1 MADSRSSGAQDTDF
15 LVEHVIP
22 MGKLGTT
29 SDIADA
35 VTFLCSDMAGH
46 ITGCALPVCGGM
58 QM

>member
-1 MADSRSSGAQDTDF
+1 MADSVATGHQDVDR
-15 LVEHVIP
+15 LVNQVIP
-22 MGKLGTT
+22 LGKLGTT
-29 SDIADA
+29 DDIADA

>member
-1 MADSRSSGAQDTDF
+1 
-15 LVEHVIP
+15 

-29 SDIADA
+29 QNIADA
-35 VTFLCSDMAGH
+35 VTFLCSDMAAN